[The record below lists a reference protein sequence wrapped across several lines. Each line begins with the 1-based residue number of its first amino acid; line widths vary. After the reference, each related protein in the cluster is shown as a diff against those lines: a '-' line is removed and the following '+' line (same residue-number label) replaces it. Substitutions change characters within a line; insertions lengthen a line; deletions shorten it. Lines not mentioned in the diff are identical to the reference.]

1 MFLVASNPEEIE
13 NIESYNS
20 VQMHNVKKNRVQQIF
35 AEGEI
40 KSDLQF
46 QDKRLETQLQNNQ
59 AIVEKAKG
67 R

>member
-1 MFLVASNPEEIE
+1 MQ
-13 NIESYNS
+13 NI
-20 VQMHNVKKNRVQQIF
+20 KKNRVQQIF

-46 QDKRLETQLQNNQ
+46 QDRRLETQLQNNQ
-59 AIVEKAKG
+59 AIVDKAKG